1 MQKDT
6 LAAVR
11 TMTLIIGGV
20 AGAAFFFSGYRLAI
34 YPNSIL
40 GYVGLIFGVVFLYTG
55 RKAVASIL
63 EE

>member
-1 MQKDT
+1 MQEST
-6 LAAVR
+6 LDATR

-20 AGAAFFFSGYRLAI
+20 AGASFFFSGYRFAM

-40 GYVGLIFGVVFLYTG
+40 GYVLLIFGVVFLYAG
-55 RKAVASIL
+55 RNATASIL